1 MNLRDYQR
9 FVGSLSDM
17 TPRQLED
24 LATRIRGLEYSQ
36 YRDDD
41 SPKGENVPGVR
52 HRAAPAWAGWLAIGF
67 VAGAVA
73 ERSRPRPSFLMML
86 IHSIRRRHY

>member
-73 ERSRPRPSFLMML
+73 ESSRARQSFIIML

>member
-1 MNLRDYQR
+1 MKQRDFQHI
-9 FVGSLSDM
+9 VGSLSDM
-17 TPRQLED
+17 TPKQLED
-24 LATRIRGLEYSQ
+24 LATRIRGLEYRQ

-52 HRAAPAWAGWLAIGF
+52 HRAAPTWAGWLTIGF

-73 ERSRPRPSFLMML
+73 AYF
-86 IHSIRRRHY
+86 IFTIIRAANP